1 MSCTGLESSTL
12 DESFSLIDHP
22 GTTLHRSFTIMER
35 EKRTFIFDPSTVPAE
50 LSEKQDRDK
59 YVFIVIA
66 YHPSPSIN
74 EKCFKR

>member
-12 DESFSLIDHP
+12 DKSFSLIDHP
-22 GTTLHRSFTIMER
+22 GTTLHRSFTIMKR

-50 LSEKQDRDK
+50 LSQKQDT
-59 YVFIVIA
+59 FIVIA